1 MAIKLPNRRRF
12 LAGLAAGSSGLALSG
27 CDLLDGLGGPQR
39 RIRGVLEAANDLTY
53 RVQRFVQGG
62 NSLAREYTS
71 ADIRQ
76 AQRPNGI
83 TAPDD
88 EDYLALAADNFS
100 AYRLEVS
107 GLVEN
112 PLSLSREQLMA
123 MPSRTQTTRHDC
135 VEGWSC
141 IAQWTGVP
149 LASVLAM
156 ATAKPQARFAMF
168 HCFDTIERGLS
179 GSFKYYE
186 TIDLIDAN
194 HPQTILAY
202 GHEWQAAAGR
212 KRRAA
217 APARRAPARLQDGQ
231 ICPRHRTGR
240 RIFRLRGRPRRLLG
254 RSRLRL
260 VRRHLKN
267 KGERRLDYNQFAIAA
282 PGP

>member
-202 GHEWQAAAGR
+202 AMNGKPLPVENG
-212 KRRAA
+212 
-217 APARRAPARLQDGQ
+217 APL
-231 ICPRHRTGR
+231 
-240 RIFRLRGRPRRLLG
+240 RLRVERQLGYKMAKYVRAIELVDGFSAFEGGRGGYWEDRG
-254 RSRLRL
+254 YDWYA
-260 VRRHLKN
+260 
-267 KGERRLDYNQFAIAA
+267 GI
-282 PGP
+282 